1 MVLVPS
7 GFQWVGNIWPA
18 IPPLLPVFWIPPI
31 SRLMTSKSSAP
42 HIWYRN
48 LLNSDRL
55 VQACLNQGAYCV
67 IDLHN
72 YGRFD
77 DYLIG
82 QGGATDTAFVALW
95 GALAAKYAKEP
106 YVIFG
111 LMNQISSG
119 DSYIVNSRTS
129 AIAPCPFNLTSNRL
143 RSTSYSH
150 MEYQHLDSN
159 FAVCYKCNCQSILSQ
174 ISSKRRKR
182 KENLIEK
189 RDVACCWGSFPV
201 HIASRLWLGRNND
214 LRSG

>member
-1 MVLVPS
+1 
-7 GFQWVGNIWPA
+7 
-18 IPPLLPVFWIPPI
+18 
-31 SRLMTSKSSAP
+31 MTSKSTGP
-42 HIWYRN
+42 YIWYRS

-95 GALAAKYAKEP
+95 AALAAKYAKEP

-119 DSYIVNSRTS
+119 DSYIINSRTYQ
-129 AIAPCPFNLTSNRL
+129 ITPRLFNLTSNRL
-143 RSTSYSH
+143 RSTSHSH
-150 MEYQHLDSN
+150 MEH
-159 FAVCYKCNCQSILSQ
+159 
-174 ISSKRRKR
+174 
-182 KENLIEK
+182 
-189 RDVACCWGSFPV
+189 
-201 HIASRLWLGRNND
+201 
-214 LRSG
+214 

>member
-1 MVLVPS
+1 
-7 GFQWVGNIWPA
+7 
-18 IPPLLPVFWIPPI
+18 
-31 SRLMTSKSSAP
+31 MTSKSSAP
-42 HIWYRN
+42 QIWYKS

-82 QGGATDTAFVALW
+82 QGGSTDTAFVALW

-119 DSYIVNSRTS
+119 DSFIANSITFPINPR
-129 AIAPCPFNLTSNRL
+129 PLNLTSNRL

-150 MEYQHLDSN
+150 MERQHLDGN
-159 FAVCYKCNCQSILSQ
+159 FAVCYKCNCRFAPSQ
-174 ISSKRRKR
+174 ISSKGKKKKR
-182 KENLIEK
+182 MK
-189 RDVACCWGSFPV
+189 S
-201 HIASRLWLGRNND
+201 
-214 LRSG
+214 